1 MPELPEIETLR
12 RDLIS
17 LGLPGRRIIDVRIFW
32 DRSIQSPPPG
42 EFRRLIR
49 GRRVCGIRRRGKYL
63 SINLDGELSLVIHFR
78 MTGGLTVSE
87 EEAAPDPHDRVIF
100 FLDTGSLVF
109 HDTRK
114 FGRMVLT
121 EEPERIFDSLGLE
134 PFDPTLT
141 PELFFSRHTSRK
153 RALKALLLDQGF
165 IAGLGNIYADESLFA
180 AGLHPLIPANTL
192 DRPASANLLRCIR
205 EVLDRGIR
213 NRGTSLGDGESNFSS
228 SGRYGRN
235 ASSLQ
240 VFRRT
245 GKPCPRCSALVERII
260 VAQRSTHF
268 CPVCQPLLMKAPEHA
283 TL

>member
-17 LGLPGRRIIDVRIFW
+17 LGLPGRRITDVRIFW
-32 DRSIQSPPPG
+32 ERSIQSPSPG
-42 EFRRLIR
+42 DFSSLIR
-49 GRRVCGIRRRGKYL
+49 GRRVSGIRRRGKYL
-63 SINLDGELSLVIHFR
+63 ALDLEGNMSLLIHFR
-78 MTGGLTVSE
+78 MTGGLIFTDKE
-87 EEAAPDPHDRVIF
+87 TDPDPHDRVIF
-100 FLDTGSLVF
+100 GLDEGSLVF

-121 EEPERIFDSLGLE
+121 DEPETILHSLGPE
-134 PFDPTLT
+134 PFDSSLT
-141 PELFFSRHTSRK
+141 PELFFSRLTSRK
-153 RALKALLLDQGF
+153 RVLKALLLDQGF

-180 AGLHPLIPANTL
+180 AGLHPLTPSNVL
-192 DRPASANLLRCIR
+192 DRSESEKLLRCIR

-235 ASSLQ
+235 ADSLQ
-240 VFRRT
+240 VFRRA
-245 GKPCPRCSALVERII
+245 GKPCPRCAAPVERII

-268 CPVCQPLLMKAPEHA
+268 CPVCQPLLMKASEHA